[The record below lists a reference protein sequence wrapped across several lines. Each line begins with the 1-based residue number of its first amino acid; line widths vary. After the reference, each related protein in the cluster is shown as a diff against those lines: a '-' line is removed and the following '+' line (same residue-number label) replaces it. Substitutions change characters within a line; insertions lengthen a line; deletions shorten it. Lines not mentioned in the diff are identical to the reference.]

1 MGSRPMCPCTCRRN
15 SAIIFCADFE
25 SSCVSVNDVSPC
37 TIVAAS
43 TPRTIGVSSSVCR
56 FPITLSMKYF
66 VEAGSTSPHTR
77 FTAMSTKPS
86 ASRPRRGRISAQMS
100 GSAFHALLRC
110 SCLLSAEDSFSL
122 AIGDSSQS
130 AWMRR
135 AVRELYT
142 THLAKRLGCTPNA
155 KDRGREFALIR
166 AGSAA
171 RNVRGRWPLDIEDAA
186 NEFAQRDAEMAPQS
200 PLQAGVVLRA
210 AEEVAH
216 QLPENRA
223 ASQKLHHPRGDSCAQ
238 EGAAIKAPHDARRKL
253 ELRRKCRSHARR
265 IFFRAAFRQRA
276 AKQLAR
282 THGIEQAFAGQRID
296 PCRRVPDHGPV
307 FPEHMAFRKRALPR
321 RGQHVTVEARAFG
334 RNFLLLDERVQVRLQ
349 FRARV

>member
-1 MGSRPMCPCTCRRN
+1 MCACTCRRN

-25 SSCVSVNDVSPC
+25 SSCVSVKDVSPC

-77 FTAMSTKPS
+77 FTAMSTKPN
-86 ASRPRRGRISAQMS
+86 ASRPRRGRISVQIS
-100 GSAFHALLRC
+100 GKAFQVFLRF
-110 SCLLSAEDSFSL
+110 SFLLSAEESFSL
-122 AIGDSSQS
+122 AIDEWSHS

-142 THLAKRLGCTPNA
+142 THLVKRLGCMPNA
-155 KDRGREFALIR
+155 KDRGREFELIR

-210 AEEVAH
+210 AEKVAH
-216 QLPENRA
+216 QLPENRT
-223 ASQKLHHPRGDSCAQ
+223 ASQKLHHPRRDCGAQ
-238 EGAAIKAPHDARRKL
+238 KRAAIKAPHDARRKF
-253 ELRRKCRSHARR
+253 ELRRKCRPHARR
-265 IFFRAAFRQRA
+265 IFFRAAFRQRPA
-276 AKQLAR
+276 QQLAR
-282 THGIEQAFAGQRID
+282 AHGIEQAFAGQRID
-296 PCRRVPDHGPV
+296 PRRRVAHHRPV
-307 FPEHMAFRKRALPR
+307 FPEHMALRERALPR
-321 RGQHVTVEARAFG
+321 RGQHVTVKARAFG
-334 RNFLLLDERVQVRLQ
+334 RNFLLLNKRVQVRLQ

>member
-1 MGSRPMCPCTCRRN
+1 MCACTCRRN

-77 FTAMSTKPS
+77 FTAMSTKPN
-86 ASRPRRGRISAQMS
+86 ASKPRRGRISAQTS
-100 GSAFHALLRC
+100 GKASQVFPRF
-110 SCLLSAEDSFSL
+110 SFLLSAGDSFSL
-122 AIGDSSQS
+122 VIGDSSQS

-142 THLAKRLGCTPNA
+142 THLAKRLGCTPKV
-155 KDRGREFALIR
+155 KDPGREFALIR

-186 NEFAQRDAEMAPQS
+186 NEFAQRDAEMAPKP

-216 QLPENRA
+216 PLPENRA
-223 ASQKLHHPRGDSCAQ
+223 ASQELHHAGRDRAPQ
-238 EGAAIKAPHDARRKL
+238 EGAAIEPPHDARCEFQFGGEGGPHPGGIL
-253 ELRRKCRSHARR
+253 
-265 IFFRAAFRQRA
+265 FRAAFRDRTPE
-276 AKQLAR
+276 QLAGANR
-282 THGIEQAFAGQRID
+282 VEKALAG
-296 PCRRVPDHGPV
+296 
-307 FPEHMAFRKRALPR
+307 
-321 RGQHVTVEARAFG
+321 
-334 RNFLLLDERVQVRLQ
+334 ER
-349 FRARV
+349 